1 MEFLKP
7 EYILALT
14 EVFVLLSIFVAML
27 SGGIAFL
34 IFYLVNR
41 VTETKLT
48 YHPEMFDNDGHVIRE
63 ELLAL
68 TFVNLED
75 EMDDYEE

>member
-14 EVFVLLSIFVAML
+14 EVFLLLSIFVFML

-34 IFYLVNR
+34 IFYLVNKAR
-41 VTETKLT
+41 ETKLT
-48 YHPEMFDNDGHVIRE
+48 YHPEMFDDAGHVINE

-68 TFVNLED
+68 TFVNLD
-75 EMDDYEE
+75 EMEEDYEE